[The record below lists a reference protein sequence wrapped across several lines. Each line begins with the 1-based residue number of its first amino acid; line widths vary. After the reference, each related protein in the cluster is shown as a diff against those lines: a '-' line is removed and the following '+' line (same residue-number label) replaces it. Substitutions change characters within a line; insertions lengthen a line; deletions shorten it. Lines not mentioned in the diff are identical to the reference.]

1 MTQQELKDNEFHYTP
16 EIARTKAKEAF
27 NWRDY
32 IQKYIDK
39 YVDIAVKDAKF
50 TTYVEIPKLERFNYD
65 ETIEHVLIAA
75 RQLGW
80 HCAPSSKSV
89 IGYVYIDLFWDEE

>member
-1 MTQQELKDNEFHYTP
+1 MAQELKDNEFHYTP
-16 EIARTKAKEAF
+16 EIAITKAKEAF

-50 TTYVEIPKLERFNYD
+50 TTYVEIPKPERFNYD
-65 ETIEHVLIAA
+65 ETIEHVLKAA

-80 HCAPSSKSV
+80 RCDLSSKLV
-89 IGYVYIDLFWDEE
+89 IGYVYIDLFWDE

>member
-1 MTQQELKDNEFHYTP
+1 MAQELKGTDFHYTP
-16 EIARTKAKEAF
+16 EIARIKAKEAF

-32 IQKYIDK
+32 IQPYIDK

-50 TTYVEIPKLERFNYD
+50 TTYVEIPKPERFDYD
-65 ETIEHVLIAA
+65 ETREHVLNAA

-80 HCAPSSKSV
+80 RCAPSSRSV
-89 IGYVYIDLFWDEE
+89 IGYAYIDLFWDED